1 MKGMFTMSDWLK
13 ANKMYLLLGVLIAA
27 ALAIYYFM
35 PAYAEREKNNLTE
48 WEDSAELILQEEN
61 LETSQEK
68 AEEKE
73 TMVIDVKG
81 AVVKPGVYEAQSGDR
96 VIDLIQLAG
105 GLQENADQNQINFA
119 MKVEDEMVLY
129 LPVIGEEEKHNNGG
143 TTPNF
148 GSFAATSSDNGKV
161 NLNTATESELQT
173 LTGIGPA
180 KAAAIIEYR
189 DTNGPFKEIEQLK
202 EISGIGD
209 KTFEKL
215 KEEISVR

>member
-1 MKGMFTMSDWLK
+1 MSDWLK

-35 PAYAEREKNNLTE
+35 PAYAESEKNNVTE
-48 WEDSAELILQEEN
+48 WEDSAELIPQEEN

-96 VIDLIQLAG
+96 VIDIIQLAG

-173 LTGIGPA
+173 LTGIGPS